1 MCNFSGRIRN
11 SVVFKY
17 LSVCI
22 SFFKV
27 RAPKMKTQI
36 TSPKLMYKAVTL
48 NNETLVT
55 FVRDQ
60 WQLSEGLG

>member
-1 MCNFSGRIRN
+1 
-11 SVVFKY
+11 VFKY